1 MNHYQKNPGT
11 WNSTAPPNVVYK
23 PSWSKKD
30 RAGRPIFRKTATPGS
45 GKPSLRMMSMIFDRF
60 AARLPRVIDIF
71 LASAQSQLLGSWRS
85 PLSEEKEKP
94 RMKQLSTKILFLIDR
109 SHPPRK

>member
-23 PSWSKKD
+23 PSSSQKD

-60 AARLPRVIDIF
+60 AARCH
-71 LASAQSQLLGSWRS
+71 ASLTSSSRLLNNNYGRWRS
-85 PLSEEKEKP
+85 PLSEEKENP
-94 RMKQLSTKILFLIDR
+94 TMSQPSTQLLFLI
-109 SHPPRK
+109 